1 MTFESRTKLKRSEC
15 ARREEGKVTKHK
27 GDAAITNIKRRKRIT
42 KQQGHVSWS
51 LGLGVRAYEVMPAP
65 KSTFFAQ
72 RR

>member
-1 MTFESRTKLKRSEC
+1 VTFESRTKLKRSKC
-15 ARREEGKVTKHK
+15 AREEGKVTKHK

-65 KSTFFAQ
+65 KCMFFAQ